1 MSTAKE
7 EFYDVSAEAKKNV
20 NKPYNKFYEKGKAA
34 SDAGKLK
41 LVSEKICQ
49 PFNGYSF
56 ELKKGQVIRH
66 EVIDG
71 PQILDTIYHV
81 RSRPTEEWACS
92 YHSTVLGAMTPYEGM
107 HYYSNTP
114 FTRPL
119 LTIIRDTVDHEKI
132 RAAYGPT
139 ASHNFIYNSGRCTS
153 GIYEI
158 AYGVVNSN
166 SCDLNLKQGLV
177 EALGEEKARLINT
190 PAAFMH
196 FQCVAYDKIP
206 MNLTY
211 CPAGDIFKKGDYVEL
226 LAHED
231 LYAIVSPCPLGDQND
246 TSSLEGCIN
255 WPWRV
260 AIYEGEDGP
269 LETAPDPQHKTMDA
283 IDFIKA
289 GRPGMVTG
297 KIGEKRS

>member
-1 MSTAKE
+1 MKKIAE

-20 NKPYNKFYEKGKAA
+20 NKPYNKYYEKGKAA

-56 ELKKGQVIRH
+56 ELNKGQVIH
-66 EVIDG
+66 YELIDG

-92 YHSTVLGAMTPYEGM
+92 YHSTVLGAMTPFEGM

-119 LTIIRDTVDHEKI
+119 LTIIKDTVDHDKI
-132 RAAYGPT
+132 RAAYGPN

-158 AYGVVNSN
+158 AYGAVNSN

-177 EALGEEKARLINT
+177 KALGEEKARAINT

-196 FQCVAYDKIP
+196 FQCIAYDKIP

-211 CPAGDIFKKGDYVEL
+211 YPAGDIFKEGDYVEL

-231 LYAIVSPCPLGDQND
+231 LHAIVSPCPLGDQND

-255 WPWRV
+255 WPFRV
-260 AIYEGEDGP
+260 AIYKGEDGP

-289 GRPGMVTG
+289 GRPNMVTG
-297 KIGEKRS
+297 KTGEKRF